1 MGYEEN
7 SKGGKQKIDNRNH
20 GDKNKHA
27 IRADVNLEV
36 KDKTHLLLLLYQGE
50 KGLPL
55 TKSRNF
61 KSLLPSTIKAH
72 IGFTGKNLSTCFQ
85 IRDQTKFEHKH
96 DIIYL
101 GTYPADNC
109 SESYMGESGSRI
121 SKRIIDH
128 NCRDQKL
135 HIFKHSPEKFHQHF
149 HTNSFKITG
158 NGLKKSSFKRKV
170 SQALLIKQM
179 KPSLNVREKSIE
191 LKLFN

>member
-72 IGFTGKNLSTCFQ
+72 IGLQVKSSAHVFK
-85 IRDQTKFEHKH
+85 
-96 DIIYL
+96 L
-101 GTYPADNC
+101 GT
-109 SESYMGESGSRI
+109 
-121 SKRIIDH
+121 
-128 NCRDQKL
+128 
-135 HIFKHSPEKFHQHF
+135 
-149 HTNSFKITG
+149 
-158 NGLKKSSFKRKV
+158 
-170 SQALLIKQM
+170 KQ
-179 KPSLNVREKSIE
+179 SLNTNMISST
-191 LKLFN
+191 